1 MSLTRC
7 KWCGAKLDADGYC
20 SRPCKRGALQKTI
33 DELRKQ
39 VEAEKAAAEKAA
51 EGGTEASDANTA
63 ASA

>member
-7 KWCGAKLDADGYC
+7 RWCGAKLDADGYC

-39 VEAEKAAAEKAA
+39 VEAEKAAAEAAKGEEDGNANKA
-51 EGGTEASDANTA
+51 SQ
-63 ASA
+63 S

>member
-39 VEAEKAAAEKAA
+39 VAAEKAAAEAA
-51 EGGTEASDANTA
+51 KGEEASNADET
-63 ASA
+63 SQS